1 MLFESAFSLKGLFFP
16 GILILPPSLPPSLQE
31 ITKGNPRLQIPYKKT
46 SEPNQGL

>member
-16 GILILPPSLPPSLQE
+16 GILILPPSLQE